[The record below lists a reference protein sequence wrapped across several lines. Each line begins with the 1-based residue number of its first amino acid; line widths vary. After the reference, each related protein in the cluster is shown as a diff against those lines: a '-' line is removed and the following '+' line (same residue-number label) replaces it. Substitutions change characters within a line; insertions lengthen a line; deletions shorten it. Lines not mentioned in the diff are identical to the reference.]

1 MSKSIIEINE
11 CDQITTRKETKF
23 SVNSS
28 NTKGIRNKESSINN
42 NIKKIVK
49 EEEKMSFN
57 QKQRNIIQ
65 RNIGSKSQKS
75 NIRYS
80 RTRQGF
86 KKGQWSIQEDKLLE
100 QWIKENGPRKWNQ
113 CGRFIQG
120 RSGKQCREHWN
131 NCLNPEL
138 VKGEWTS
145 EEDFLIMYFYELCNG
160 SWKKIIPLFNG
171 RTENSIKNRFFSQLR
186 KIATKD
192 MNIEKRKDCS
202 KIKLEE
208 LKKFLNE
215 AISDAKKELL
225 CNKKMNEEELNNY
238 INKMKMKIQKK
249 NLEENE
255 SSEVLSTNLG
265 DLENIKNNVIENN
278 ENEINFIGKKREAAE
293 SEEVNNVL
301 SSLENVNSSIVS
313 QNYEKELTDFINNDK
328 VNDCNLFKEN
338 LELKTDFVNFN
349 YVENVYNN
357 NNDKMN
363 KYSITQD
370 NSQIINVFNNN
381 NNLLDGLDCYNQP
394 SENKEDFAL
403 FFLDSIPLNLV
414 DYSFK
419 SKLSINSINDNN
431 TIFNNDID
439 LSEE

>member
-1 MSKSIIEINE
+1 MSRSIIEANE
-11 CDQITTRKETKF
+11 CDQITTRKDTKF

-28 NTKGIRNKESSINN
+28 NTKVNRNKESSINN
-42 NIKKIVK
+42 NIKKFVK
-49 EEEKMSFN
+49 EEKKTTFN

-65 RNIGSKSQKS
+65 RNIGSKNQKS
-75 NIRYS
+75 NIRCS

-138 VKGEWTS
+138 VKGEWTP

-192 MNIEKRKDCS
+192 MSIEKRKDCS

-225 CNKKMNEEELNNY
+225 CDKKMNEEEFNNY
-238 INKMKMKIQKK
+238 INKMKIKIQKK
-249 NLEENE
+249 SLEENE
-255 SSEVLSTNLG
+255 SSEVLSTNIG
-265 DLENIKNNVIENN
+265 DLENVKFKVIENK
-278 ENEINFIGKKREAAE
+278 ENEINFIGKKRSAE
-293 SEEVNNVL
+293 NEEINNVL
-301 SSLENVNSSIVS
+301 SSLENESSNIEAKE
-313 QNYEKELTDFINNDK
+313 YGKELSDIINNDRD
-328 VNDCNLFKEN
+328 NDSNLFTEN
-338 LELKTDFVNFN
+338 LELKTDFNNFN
-349 YVENVYNN
+349 YIENIYNI
-357 NNDKMN
+357 NNDKLN
-363 KYSITQD
+363 KDSVTQD
-370 NSQIINVFNNN
+370 SSQLLNIFNNN
-381 NNLLDGLDCYNQP
+381 NNLFDDLDINNHQT
-394 SENKEDFAL
+394 ENKEDFA
-403 FFLDSIPLNLV
+403 FLSFDSKSHNLE
-414 DYSFK
+414 DYPFK

-439 LSEE
+439 LFEE